1 MKYCILII
9 FSLFTVICYSQV
21 FAASDKDAHVLI
33 FASFSMPKESLKVL
47 SNQAKQVGAPIIMRG
62 LVNNSFKET
71 VKKLTEFNL
80 LQTGI
85 QIDPLLFK
93 RFDIQKVPAVVVTNK
108 IACPLNQTC
117 LAQFDVLYGNIPL
130 AYALK
135 VIVNRNDPVSYFAV
149 DALQKMQVNHV

>member
-1 MKYCILII
+1 MKFYILII
-9 FSLFTVICYSQV
+9 FSLLTVIYHSQS
-21 FAASDKDAHVLI
+21 FAANDRDAHVLI
-33 FASFSMPKESLKVL
+33 FASFSMPKESLKAL
-47 SNQAKQVGAPIIMRG
+47 SNQANQVGAPVIIRG

-93 RFDIQKVPAVVVTNK
+93 RFGIQKVPAVVVTNN
-108 IACPLNQTC
+108 IACPPNQTC

-130 AYALK
+130 SYALK
-135 VIVNRNDPVSYFAV
+135 VIANKNDPVSHFAV
-149 DALQKMQVNHV
+149 EALQKMQVNHA